1 MNQEIFKAG
10 AKLKLSIMGVV
21 IEGLLT
27 GCNFIVLFQVLN
39 LIFQGDI
46 DFLNIKK
53 ATAGLAII
61 FILRLIIYILS
72 YTGSQTGGADISRR
86 IRISLGDKLKR
97 IPLGRFTKNRTGFYI
112 NAATSEVGDY
122 EQILTHKL
130 ADITKYCILV
140 AVMGIYTCILYLP
153 VGIIMLACLLLLI
166 PTLMLSVRQVK
177 KYGVHKNLAREENVS
192 AITEYLTGSQTLR
205 SYGMAGVKNQALIT
219 SMKDYSDVSY
229 EYERAILP
237 IGFVY
242 IFLVYIGIAATIV
255 LSATALNNGD
265 ITPAEMILT
274 IMLPM
279 YAVKVDTSLYI
290 NLVAYRNLLLSKD
303 KLTKIFDEKEDDVRN
318 EELKT
323 GENDITFESVEFSY
337 EKNESVLKGL
347 DLDIAANTLNAIVG
361 ESGSGKSTIF
371 NLISGYYTPDFGRII
386 IGGVD
391 ISKVPV
397 EKIMARISMVDQE
410 IFLFNDTIRNNILYA
425 RPGASD
431 EEIER
436 ACRLANCDEFISK
449 LEKGYDT
456 LVGENG
462 NKLFGGERQRLSVA
476 RAILRDSPIILLDEA
491 TASLD
496 IENELLVKRAIENLM
511 KADKTVIMIAHT
523 LSIVRDVDKLFVLE
537 EGKIAESG
545 THEELIAYGGKYA
558 DMWRASARIG

>member
-290 NLVAYRNLLLSKD
+290 NLVAYRNILLSKD

-462 NKLFGGERQRLSVA
+462 NKLSGGERQRLSVA

>member
-462 NKLFGGERQRLSVA
+462 NKLSGGERQRLSVA